1 MEQKFFLKEIEK
13 RLADMEADLAGIR
26 EILNQMIQEEETAT
40 EIADMPEIENIP
52 KAAEAPEP
60 AGAPEVEDTPEVGET
75 PKIEDNP
82 EVVVAP
88 KTESVSE
95 DVREAVDVPVR
106 ARSEV
111 KHAQKVD
118 GRLIADLKRA
128 IGLNDSIRFC
138 RELFGGDKS
147 LMDSTITYLN
157 DASSYMEALEY
168 LAENFSWDEENET
181 VKYFKDILSR
191 KAYS

>member
-26 EILNQMIQEEETAT
+26 EILNQMIQAEET
-40 EIADMPEIENIP
+40 DDKPEIEAVP
-52 KAAEAPEP
+52 ETAEAPE
-60 AGAPEVEDTPEVGET
+60 APTVEDTPEVVVE
-75 PKIEDNP
+75 PKAEP
-82 EVVVAP
+82 
-88 KTESVSE
+88 VSE
-95 DVREAVDVPVR
+95 DVREAVDVPERVN
-106 ARSEV
+106 SEV

-168 LAENFSWDEENET
+168 LAETFSWDEENET
-181 VKYFKDILSR
+181 VKYFNDILSR

>member
-26 EILNQMIQEEETAT
+26 EIINQMIQAEET
-40 EIADMPEIENIP
+40 DDKPEIEAVP
-52 KAAEAPEP
+52 ETAEAPE
-60 AGAPEVEDTPEVGET
+60 APTVEDA
-75 PKIEDNP
+75 P
-82 EVVVAP
+82 EVVVVP
-88 KTESVSE
+88 KAEPVSE
-95 DVREAVDVPVR
+95 DVREAVDVPERVK
-106 ARSEV
+106 SEA

>member
-26 EILNQMIQEEETAT
+26 EILNQMIQAEET
-40 EIADMPEIENIP
+40 DDKPEIEAVP
-52 KAAEAPEP
+52 ETAEAPE
-60 AGAPEVEDTPEVGET
+60 APTVEDTPEV
-75 PKIEDNP
+75 
-82 EVVVAP
+82 VVVP
-88 KTESVSE
+88 KAEPVSE
-95 DVREAVDVPVR
+95 DVREAVDVPERVK
-106 ARSEV
+106 SEV

>member
-1 MEQKFFLKEIEK
+1 MQNSTSADK
-13 RLADMEADLAGIR
+13 RKNTKPD
-26 EILNQMIQEEETAT
+26 NEE
-40 EIADMPEIENIP
+40 NFY
-52 KAAEAPEP
+52 
-60 AGAPEVEDTPEVGET
+60 
-75 PKIEDNP
+75 
-82 EVVVAP
+82 
-88 KTESVSE
+88 
-95 DVREAVDVPVR
+95 
-106 ARSEV
+106 
-111 KHAQKVD
+111 
-118 GRLIADLKRA
+118 LKRA

>member
-26 EILNQMIQEEETAT
+26 EILNQMIQAEET
-40 EIADMPEIENIP
+40 DDKPEIEAVP
-52 KAAEAPEP
+52 ETAEAPE
-60 AGAPEVEDTPEVGET
+60 APTVEDTPEVVVE
-75 PKIEDNP
+75 PKAEP
-82 EVVVAP
+82 
-88 KTESVSE
+88 VSE
-95 DVREAVDVPVR
+95 DVREAVDVPERVK
-106 ARSEV
+106 SEV

-181 VKYFKDILSR
+181 VKYFKDVLSR

>member
-26 EILNQMIQEEETAT
+26 EILNQMIQAEET
-40 EIADMPEIENIP
+40 DDKPEIEAVP
-52 KAAEAPEP
+52 ETAEAPE
-60 AGAPEVEDTPEVGET
+60 APTVEDTPEVVVE
-75 PKIEDNP
+75 PKAEP
-82 EVVVAP
+82 
-88 KTESVSE
+88 VSE
-95 DVREAVDVPVR
+95 DVREAVDVPERVK
-106 ARSEV
+106 SEV

>member
-26 EILNQMIQEEETAT
+26 EILNQMILAEKTDDKPDIEAVPET
-40 EIADMPEIENIP
+40 
-52 KAAEAPEP
+52 AEAPE
-60 AGAPEVEDTPEVGET
+60 APTVEDTPEVVVE
-75 PKIEDNP
+75 PKAEP
-82 EVVVAP
+82 
-88 KTESVSE
+88 VSE
-95 DVREAVDVPVR
+95 DVREAVDVPERVK
-106 ARSEV
+106 SEV

>member
-1 MEQKFFLKEIEK
+1 MEQKFLLKEIEN
-13 RLADMEADLAGIR
+13 RLASMEADLAGIR

-52 KAAEAPEP
+52 KAAEAPE
-60 AGAPEVEDTPEVGET
+60 APTVEDTPEV
-75 PKIEDNP
+75 
-82 EVVVAP
+82 VVVP
-88 KTESVSE
+88 KAEPVSE
-95 DVREAVDVPVR
+95 DVREAVDVPERVK
-106 ARSEV
+106 SEV

>member
-26 EILNQMIQEEETAT
+26 EILNQMIQAEET
-40 EIADMPEIENIP
+40 DDRPEIEAVP
-52 KAAEAPEP
+52 ETAEAPE
-60 AGAPEVEDTPEVGET
+60 APTVEDTPEVVVE
-75 PKIEDNP
+75 PKAEP
-82 EVVVAP
+82 
-88 KTESVSE
+88 VSE
-95 DVREAVDVPVR
+95 DVREAVDVPERVK
-106 ARSEV
+106 SEV